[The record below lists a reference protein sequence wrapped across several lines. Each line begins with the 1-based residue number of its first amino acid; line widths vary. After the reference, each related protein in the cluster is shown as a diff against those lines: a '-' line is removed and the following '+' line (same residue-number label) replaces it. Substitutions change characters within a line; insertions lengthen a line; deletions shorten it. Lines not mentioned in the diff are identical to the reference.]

1 MEKTQSN
8 PMVVEEE
15 MIKVDQREKIR
26 RAYFL
31 EHKSMRRIARELN
44 HSRETVKQA
53 IESAEPKTYTLK
65 RPRHAP
71 VLGPYKAR
79 IDELLAENER
89 LPRKQRYTGHRIYE
103 VIKQEGYTGSES
115 SVRRYIGLRRRDRKK
130 RPVYIPLEFDA
141 GTDAQVDWGEA
152 QAIIAGEQVTVQVFL
167 MRLCFSRKLFVRAY
181 PAQKQEAF
189 FEGHVLA
196 FHHFEGIPRRISYDN
211 LKTAVQH
218 ILAGGDRQEQE
229 AFVAFRSHYLFES
242 HYCTPGQGHEKG
254 RVEKGVGFSRRNF
267 MVPIPKV
274 ASYEELNEHLLAACL
289 ADDQRRVD
297 RQPTT
302 IGEAWQE
309 EKSHLL
315 PLPEHDY
322 ECYISKPVVL
332 NAYSQVEFE
341 TNRYSVPAEQAC
353 RNLVLKAYPL
363 RIDVL
368 HLNETIASHP
378 RCYEQEKDIF
388 DPLHYLPL
396 LEQRPGAFEHAKPI
410 RRWRKE
416 WPPVY
421 ERLLERLQGQGQNGH
436 GIREFIHV
444 LKLHQE
450 HPAELVA
457 QAVEQALEYGCAHA
471 DGVLLCLHQLLKPE
485 GAVSSLTWA
494 EPPPWATVG
503 EKSPDLA
510 CYDRLLE
517 RM

>member
-1 MEKTQSN
+1 MGKTQSN
-8 PMVVEEE
+8 LMIVEEE
-15 MIKVDQREKIR
+15 MIKVDERERIR
-26 RAYFL
+26 RAYFI
-31 EHKSMRRIARELN
+31 EHKSMRQIARELR
-44 HSRETVKQA
+44 HSRGTVKQA
-53 IESAEPKTYTLK
+53 IEAAESKTYTLQ

-71 VLGPYKAR
+71 VLGPYKDR
-79 IDELLAENER
+79 INELLAENER

-115 SVRRYIGLRRRDRKK
+115 GVRRYIGLQRRDRKK

-152 QAIIAGEQVTVQVFL
+152 QAIIAGEQVTVQLFL
-167 MRLCFSRKLFVRAY
+167 MRLCYSRKFFVRAY

-196 FHHFEGIPRRISYDN
+196 FHHFQGIPRRISYDN

-218 ILAGGDRQEQE
+218 ILAGGGRQEQR

-267 MVPIPKV
+267 MVPLPKV
-274 ASYEELNEHLLAACL
+274 DSFEELNEHLLAACV

-302 IGEAWQE
+302 IGEAWKE
-309 EKSHLL
+309 ERPHLL

-322 ECYISKPVVL
+322 ECYITKSVVL
-332 NAYSQVEFE
+332 NPYCQVEFD
-341 TNRYSVPAEQAC
+341 TNRYSVPAKQAY

-368 HLNETIASHP
+368 HLNDTIASHP
-378 RCYEQEKDIF
+378 RCYGQEQDIF

-396 LEQRPGAFEHAKPI
+396 LEQRPGAFAHAKPI

-416 WPPVY
+416 WPQVY
-421 ERLLERLQGQGQNGH
+421 ERLLERLQGQAQNGH
-436 GIREFIHV
+436 GIREFIRV
-444 LKLHQE
+444 LGLHQE

-457 QAVEQALEYGCAHA
+457 QAVEQALDYGCVHA

-485 GAVSSLTWA
+485 RPVSSLIWA
-494 EPPPWATVG
+494 EPPPWTKVG
-503 EKSPDLA
+503 ETSPDLA